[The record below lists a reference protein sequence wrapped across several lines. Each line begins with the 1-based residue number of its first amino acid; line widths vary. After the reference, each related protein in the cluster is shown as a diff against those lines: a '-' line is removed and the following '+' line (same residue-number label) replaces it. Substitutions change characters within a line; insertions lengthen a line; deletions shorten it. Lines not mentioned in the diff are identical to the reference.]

1 RRAPR
6 ARAGAPSC
14 AEAPGPR
21 GEDLRLEAPVAL
33 RGEPVVDLKRRRAR
47 GEPGEVGVRVP
58 GDGAEVS
65 ARTREPEPAAQPPLS
80 HGGPGAR
87 RAGAAREEDGARVA
101 GAVGLEQR
109 ELAKERVV
117 DAVDLE
123 LGLRLLAP
131 GERAGRDL
139 RAEES
144 ARLLA
149 EALEAV
155 RGQARADGLA
165 VAAEVAEVVPQPGHQ
180 RMERHA
186 RNAPSRSAHPVTLHA
201 E

>member
-1 RRAPR
+1 
-6 ARAGAPSC
+6 
-14 AEAPGPR
+14 
-21 GEDLRLEAPVAL
+21 
-33 RGEPVVDLKRRRAR
+33 
-47 GEPGEVGVRVP
+47 
-58 GDGAEVS
+58 
-65 ARTREPEPAAQPPLS
+65 
-80 HGGPGAR
+80 
-87 RAGAAREEDGARVA
+87 
-101 GAVGLEQR
+101 QR

-165 VAAEVAEVVPQPGHQ
+165 VAAEVPEGVAQPGHQ

-186 RNAPSRSAHPVTLHA
+186 RSAPSRPAHPVPLHA
-201 E
+201 EEENRAPIFPRQPGGRDPEHAAVPAGVRLEDERGPLRALVPLDPLARLGHDAALERLAPGVAQ